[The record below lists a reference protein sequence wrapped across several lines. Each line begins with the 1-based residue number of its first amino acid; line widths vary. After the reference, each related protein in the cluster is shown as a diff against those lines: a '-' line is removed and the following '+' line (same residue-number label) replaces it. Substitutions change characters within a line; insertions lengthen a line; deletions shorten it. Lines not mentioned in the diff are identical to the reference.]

1 MKEIILAKNGE
12 IALKGLNRRRF
23 EEVLMRN
30 IKWRLRDFGKV
41 TLSCMQSTIY
51 ITPED
56 STFYDFDSAIEA
68 LRHVF
73 GIASISR
80 AIVLEKDME
89 DILSHVCDYI
99 ENDLFDA
106 STFKV
111 EAKRSDKHFP
121 LTSPQISA
129 EVGGKI
135 LSRFHHLKVDVH
147 NPDVTVMV
155 EIRDRGAYIHA
166 GKIPGAGGMPVSS
179 SGEAMLLI
187 SGGIDSPVAA
197 YMMAK
202 RGLALSTIHFQSPPY
217 TSDRALEKVVTLC
230 EELTPYTGRLA
241 FYCVPFT
248 EIQEAL
254 REHCPEELFTVMMR
268 RMMMRIATRIAQEK
282 NIPALVTGES
292 LAQVASQTLEAL
304 YCTDNA
310 TPLVVLRPLIGMD
323 KGEIIRISREI
334 GTFETSILPYED
346 CCTVFTPRHPCT
358 KPKLSVL
365 EKAEA
370 RFDYQP
376 LIDKAVAGTQL
387 RMITGSGE
395 RNNDG
400 YTQ

>member
-12 IALKGLNRRRF
+12 IALKGLNRRKF
-23 EEVLMRN
+23 EEILMRN
-30 IKWRLRDFGKV
+30 IKWRLQEFGKIS
-41 TLSCMQSTIY
+41 LSCMQSTIY

-56 STFYDFDSAIEA
+56 SAFYDFDGAIKA

-80 AIVLEKDME
+80 AIVLEKNMD

-111 EAKRSDKHFP
+111 EAKRSDKSFP

-135 LSRFHHLKVDVH
+135 LSRFHRLKVDVH

-217 TSDRALEKVVTLC
+217 TSERAREKVETLC
-230 EELTPYTGRLA
+230 RKLVPYTGRLP

-248 EIQEAL
+248 ELQEAL
-254 REHCPEELFTVMMR
+254 KEHCPEELFTVMMR
-268 RMMMRIATRIAQEK
+268 RLMMRIATRIAQEK
-282 NIPALVTGES
+282 KIPALVTGES

-323 KGEIIRISREI
+323 KGEIIKISREI
-334 GTFETSILPYED
+334 ETYETSILPYED
-346 CCTVFTPRHPCT
+346 CCTVFTPKHPCT
-358 KPKLSVL
+358 KPKLDIL
-365 EKAEA
+365 ERAES
-370 RFDYQP
+370 RCDYEP
-376 LIDKAVAGTQL
+376 LIERAIAGTEFK
-387 RMITGSGE
+387 MIRSE
-395 RNNDG
+395 E
-400 YTQ
+400 

>member
-12 IALKGLNRRRF
+12 IALKGLNRRKF
-23 EEVLMRN
+23 EEILMRN
-30 IKWRLRDFGKV
+30 IKWRLQEFGKIS
-41 TLSCMQSTIY
+41 LSCMQSTIY

-56 STFYDFDSAIEA
+56 SAFYDFDGAIKA

-80 AIVLEKDME
+80 AIVLEKNMD

-111 EAKRSDKHFP
+111 EAKRSDKSFP

-135 LSRFHHLKVDVH
+135 LSRFHRLKVDVH

-217 TSDRALEKVVTLC
+217 TSERAREKVETLC
-230 EELTPYTGRLA
+230 RKLVTYTGRLP

-248 EIQEAL
+248 ELQEAL
-254 REHCPEELFTVMMR
+254 KEHCPEELFTVMMR
-268 RMMMRIATRIAQEK
+268 RLMMRIATRIAQEK
-282 NIPALVTGES
+282 KIPALVTGES

-323 KGEIIRISREI
+323 KGEIIKISREI
-334 GTFETSILPYED
+334 ETYETSILPYED
-346 CCTVFTPRHPCT
+346 CCTVFTPKHPCT
-358 KPKLSVL
+358 KPKLDIL
-365 EKAEA
+365 ERAES
-370 RFDYQP
+370 RFDYEP
-376 LIDKAVAGTQL
+376 LIERAIAGTEFK
-387 RMITGSGE
+387 MIRSE
-395 RNNDG
+395 E
-400 YTQ
+400 

>member
-12 IALKGLNRRRF
+12 IALKGLNRRKF
-23 EEVLMRN
+23 EEILMRN
-30 IKWRLRDFGKV
+30 IKWRLQEFGKIS
-41 TLSCMQSTIY
+41 LSCMQSTIY

-56 STFYDFDSAIEA
+56 SAFYDFDGAIKA

-80 AIVLEKDME
+80 AIVLEKNMD

-111 EAKRSDKHFP
+111 EAKRSDKSFP

-135 LSRFHHLKVDVH
+135 LSRFHRLKVDVH

-217 TSDRALEKVVTLC
+217 TSERAREKVETLC
-230 EELTPYTGRLA
+230 RKLVPYTGRLP

-248 EIQEAL
+248 ELQEAL
-254 REHCPEELFTVMMR
+254 KEHCPDELFTVMMR
-268 RMMMRIATRIAQEK
+268 RLMMRIATRIAQEK
-282 NIPALVTGES
+282 KIPALVTGES

-323 KGEIIRISREI
+323 KGEIIKISREI
-334 GTFETSILPYED
+334 ETYETSILPYED
-346 CCTVFTPRHPCT
+346 CCTVFTPKHPCT
-358 KPKLSVL
+358 KPKLDIL
-365 EKAEA
+365 ERAES
-370 RFDYQP
+370 RFDYEP
-376 LIDKAVAGTQL
+376 LIERAIAGTEFK
-387 RMITGSGE
+387 MIRSE
-395 RNNDG
+395 E
-400 YTQ
+400 